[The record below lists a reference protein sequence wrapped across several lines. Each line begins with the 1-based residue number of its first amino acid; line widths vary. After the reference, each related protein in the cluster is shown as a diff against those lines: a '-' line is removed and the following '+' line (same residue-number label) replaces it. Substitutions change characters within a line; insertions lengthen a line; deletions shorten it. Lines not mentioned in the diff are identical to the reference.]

1 MLKKPFKAVLPA
13 MLFVTLLSSAALV
26 SCGSSEE
33 KKEEST
39 EVAPAP
45 ADTAT
50 TPATDTTGMDTASTR
65 PVVPPNKA
73 D

>member
-39 EVAPAP
+39 EVAPAA
-45 ADTAT
+45 ADTT
-50 TPATDTTGMDTASTR
+50 KPASDTTGLETGSTR
-65 PVVPPNKA
+65 PVDPTNKSN
-73 D
+73 